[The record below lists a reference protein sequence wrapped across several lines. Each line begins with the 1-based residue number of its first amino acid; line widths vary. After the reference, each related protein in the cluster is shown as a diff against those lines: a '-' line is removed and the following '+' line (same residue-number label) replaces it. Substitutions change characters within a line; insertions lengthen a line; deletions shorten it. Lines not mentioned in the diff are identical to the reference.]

1 MAQAGVGLT
10 GYLGKLI
17 VFMDQHRPERLV
29 AELPMDPSRPLA
41 AVSDEDAWTF
51 MKDLVQ
57 RHRGELREISGEWQW
72 QSTPFHEV
80 LCFSIISSPLL
91 TPILSVAR
99 GGKQKGS
106 QGKGGKVA
114 AGTSATQPDN
124 SVVMRDWANPNCHW
138 LRVAKVFGLADLF
151 CALGDTFTAKLL
163 YMYYTSTRIIV
174 YKRPH
179 GRSDPVRVEAALDL
193 GVDCS
198 FWMTDVPL
206 PPAAIA

>member
-1 MAQAGVGLT
+1 
-10 GYLGKLI
+10 
-17 VFMDQHRPERLV
+17 
-29 AELPMDPSRPLA
+29 
-41 AVSDEDAWTF
+41 

-72 QSTPFHEV
+72 QWTPFPEDRPEFFHHQ
-80 LCFSIISSPLL
+80 FSYTKSIPFSGK
-91 TPILSVAR
+91 
-99 GGKQKGS
+99 GGKQKAS

-124 SVVMRDWANPNCHW
+124 SVVMRDWADPQSHW

-206 PPAAIA
+206 PPAAIAWRWLAPGSHHASYNWSRCSWYVLS